1 MKIGFLFPGQGAQYI
16 GMGKDL
22 YNNYE
27 IVKKTYKKIE
37 NITGA
42 NISKI
47 TFEGTEDE
55 LNQTKNT
62 QICILSMSLAILE
75 LLKENNIK
83 AEISAGLSLG
93 EYTSLI
99 YSKAISFEDGIKLVM
114 NRGKYMQ
121 EYVPDGD
128 WSMAAVIGLEE
139 KQIEDVCSNVKNGF
153 VKPVNFNCPG
163 QIVISGEKTGVEE
176 AAEIAKE
183 FGAKKVRILKTS
195 GPFHT
200 EKLRKASEELRKDL
214 DSIEIHSFETKVVK
228 NIDGELYSEKDNVKE
243 ILANHVIN
251 PVRFSNCLEMMLEN
265 GVDTF
270 VEIGP
275 GKTLSGFVKR
285 LNTNKEIKTLN
296 IDNMESLDN
305 VIKLIKEG
313 EKSNG

>member
-1 MKIGFLFPGQGAQYI
+1 M
-16 GMGKDL
+16 
-22 YNNYE
+22 
-27 IVKKTYKKIE
+27 
-37 NITGA
+37 
-42 NISKI
+42 
-47 TFEGTEDE
+47 
-55 LNQTKNT
+55 
-62 QICILSMSLAILE
+62 
-75 LLKENNIK
+75 
-83 AEISAGLSLG
+83 
-93 EYTSLI
+93 
-99 YSKAISFEDGIKLVM
+99 
-114 NRGKYMQ
+114 
-121 EYVPDGD
+121 
-128 WSMAAVIGLEE
+128 
-139 KQIEDVCSNVKNGF
+139 
-153 VKPVNFNCPG
+153 
-163 QIVISGEKTGVEE
+163 
-176 AAEIAKE
+176 
-183 FGAKKVRILKTS
+183 
-195 GPFHT
+195 
-200 EKLRKASEELRKDL
+200 RKASEELRKDL